1 MESEIWT
8 IQKILSWTTD
18 FFQRKGIEHPRLS
31 AEWLLSAVCK
41 LSRVELYVNF
51 DRPLT
56 PDELTHMRTLVQQ
69 RAQGNPLQYI
79 TGEMPFRHLIMRVQP
94 GVLIPR
100 PETET
105 LVELALAWMD
115 EQAPLQGWEEI
126 PTPVRYEVALLEETS
141 DAARVDETADI
152 TDDVS
157 SSVLS
162 LEEVEAPL
170 SVENDTAS
178 EQFAFDGKVCHV
190 LDIGTGSGCIALSLA
205 HERPYVSVV
214 ATDVSPEARTQA
226 ESNVVRLNARHKVR
240 IVEADLFPSHEDL
253 TWAHVSVPA
262 FDVIVSNPPYIPT
275 AVLDEDVPEEVRDFE
290 PRLALDGGTD
300 GLDIYRRILER
311 IDEYLKPGGL
321 LVVELHE
328 TCLEEAYREAC
339 TYDFWEEVRIE
350 QDLTGRT
357 RFIVARKRG
366 GHAC

>member
-1 MESEIWT
+1 M
-8 IQKILSWTTD
+8 
-18 FFQRKGIEHPRLS
+18 
-31 AEWLLSAVCK
+31 
-41 LSRVELYVNF
+41 
-51 DRPLT
+51 
-56 PDELTHMRTLVQQ
+56 
-69 RAQGNPLQYI
+69 
-79 TGEMPFRHLIMRVQP
+79 
-94 GVLIPR
+94 
-100 PETET
+100 
-105 LVELALAWMD
+105 
-115 EQAPLQGWEEI
+115 
-126 PTPVRYEVALLEETS
+126 
-141 DAARVDETADI
+141 
-152 TDDVS
+152 
-157 SSVLS
+157 
-162 LEEVEAPL
+162 
-170 SVENDTAS
+170 
-178 EQFAFDGKVCHV
+178 
-190 LDIGTGSGCIALSLA
+190 
-205 HERPYVSVV
+205 
-214 ATDVSPEARTQA
+214 
-226 ESNVVRLNARHKVR
+226 R